1 MWNDVY
7 LLDEPTK
14 GMDAAAKQT
23 LGEILHEWTNRGK
36 TILVVSHDM
45 EFAARYADEMA
56 LLYQGEIVLQ
66 SETRPFFEEN
76 QFYTTGINRVARRVN
91 PHIITIEDVER
102 YAKRTD

>member
-1 MWNDVY
+1 
-7 LLDEPTK
+7 
-14 GMDAAAKQT
+14 
-23 LGEILHEWTNRGK
+23 
-36 TILVVSHDM
+36 M